1 MNSYKISNPTILSRI
16 SREELHNL
24 FSGYGWVPYYVE
36 GDDVDLVHQQMAYQL
51 EKVVLHIKEIQFNA
65 REKGNIEYRFPMI
78 ILRTPKGWTG
88 PKFIDG
94 KKIEGSIS
102 LLLLM
107 LFKITSTIYNLG
119 NFRSHQVPL
128 AVDSLHPQNLCLLE
142 EWLRSYKPDELFDK
156 VGKLAPEIIEFIP
169 EVHRR
174 MSSNLSANGG
184 VLLKDLILP
193 DFTKYAIVI
202 TKRGVASVG
211 NCHALGPY
219 LRDVIEK
226 NKGERNFRIFA
237 PDETVSNR
245 LENVFETTNRQWSA
259 PIIPTD
265 ESLASNGAVLD
276 SILSEHLCQGWMEGM
291 KIY

>member
-1 MNSYKISNPTILSRI
+1 M
-16 SREELHNL
+16 
-24 FSGYGWVPYYVE
+24 
-36 GDDVDLVHQQMAYQL
+36 
-51 EKVVLHIKEIQFNA
+51 
-65 REKGNIEYRFPMI
+65 
-78 ILRTPKGWTG
+78 
-88 PKFIDG
+88 
-94 KKIEGSIS
+94 
-102 LLLLM
+102 
-107 LFKITSTIYNLG
+107 
-119 NFRSHQVPL
+119 
-128 AVDSLHPQNLCLLE
+128 
-142 EWLRSYKPDELFDK
+142 
-156 VGKLAPEIIEFIP
+156 GKLAPEIIEFIP

-174 MSSNLSANGG
+174 MSSNLSGNGG
-184 VLLKDLILP
+184 VLLKDLVLP
-193 DFTKYAIVI
+193 DFTKYAIEI